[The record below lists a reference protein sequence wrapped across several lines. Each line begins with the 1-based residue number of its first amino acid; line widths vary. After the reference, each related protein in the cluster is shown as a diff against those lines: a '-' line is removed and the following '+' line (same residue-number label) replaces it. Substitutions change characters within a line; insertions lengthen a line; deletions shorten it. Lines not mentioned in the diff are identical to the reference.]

1 MRQLQEQGH
10 KIDTWTPCPVLVP
23 TRGWRLH
30 KRHIPVLVVIWDTL
44 SPLPW
49 IYLSHGA
56 YILPVSIYREGT
68 LF

>member
-10 KIDTWTPCPVLVP
+10 KIDTWTPYPGLVP

-30 KRHIPVLVVIWDTL
+30 KRHIPRPVVTWATPA
-44 SPLPW
+44 PLPG

-56 YILPVSIYREGT
+56 CILPVSIYREGS